1 MAKDESLSIELML
14 DRFRRLVSGLQAG
27 AITRNDL
34 QPWEVE
40 ILLDIES
47 FQLEGKRRAEILQ
60 QYQQAVERQMETG
73 PGTPMKLSEFLIL
86 RGRRS
91 ERAI

>member
-1 MAKDESLSIELML
+1 MAQDELVSIELML

-27 AITRNDL
+27 AITRNDF

-47 FQLEGKRRAEILQ
+47 FQLDAKRRTEILQ
-60 QYQQAVERQMETG
+60 QYQQAVERQMETS

-86 RGRRS
+86 RGFRR
-91 ERAI
+91 

>member
-1 MAKDESLSIELML
+1 MAQDESVSIESML
-14 DRFRRLVSGLQAG
+14 DRFRRLLFGLQAG
-27 AITRNDL
+27 AITRNDF

-47 FQLEGKRRAEILQ
+47 FQLDRKRRAEILQ

-73 PGTPMKLSEFLIL
+73 PCTPMKLSEFLIL
-86 RGRRS
+86 RGFRR
-91 ERAI
+91 